1 MNYLDIF
8 IACFLVFGFTRG
20 YTKGLIM
27 ELSSIIA
34 LILGIYG
41 SIKFS
46 DFTYSFFLKNFPKL
60 IESIDENYLKMASF
74 VFTFLL
80 IIVLISII
88 GKLITKLLKM
98 VFLGFINKIMG
109 GIFGSFKFALLL
121 SLCLV
126 FFESLNTS
134 LNLFD
139 TSILDSSFFYEPIK
153 EVGDKL
159 TSIFNSNKESI
170 NFFN

>member
-1 MNYLDIF
+1 
-8 IACFLVFGFTRG
+8 
-20 YTKGLIM
+20 M

-60 IESIDENYLKMASF
+60 I
-74 VFTFLL
+74 
-80 IIVLISII
+80 IVLISII
-88 GKLITKLLKM
+88 GKLITKLVKM
-98 VFLGFINKIMG
+98 IFLGFINKIMG

>member
-1 MNYLDIF
+1 MPRSLSTERARPQRWLSHAQY
-8 IACFLVFGFTRG
+8 CGP
-20 YTKGLIM
+20 GLAT
-27 ELSSIIA
+27 STD
-34 LILGIYG
+34 GG
-41 SIKFS
+41 Q
-46 DFTYSFFLKNFPKL
+46 
-60 IESIDENYLKMASF
+60 
-74 VFTFLL
+74 V
-80 IIVLISII
+80 
-88 GKLITKLLKM
+88 LLKM

>member
-8 IACFLVFGFTRG
+8 TACLLVFGFIRG
-20 YTKGLIM
+20 YSKGLII

-98 VFLGFINKIMG
+98 VFLGFINKILG
-109 GIFGSFKFALLL
+109 GFFGSFKFALLL
-121 SLCLV
+121 SLCMV
-126 FFESLNTS
+126 FFESLNTCIQ
-134 LNLFD
+134 F
-139 TSILDSSFFYEPIK
+139 
-153 EVGDKL
+153 
-159 TSIFNSNKESI
+159 
-170 NFFN
+170 

>member
-8 IACFLVFGFTRG
+8 IACFLVFGFIRG

-88 GKLITKLLKM
+88 GKLITKLVKM
-98 VFLGFINKIMG
+98 IFLGFINKIMG

-126 FFESLNTS
+126 FSESLNTS